1 MTTTNKNL
9 LPDAIAFDVSDVPTL
24 LKSLRER
31 ASMTQSEVAE
41 AMGSEHH
48 GAYQQYENG
57 LSTPSLDQLDKILR
71 AMGWKAGFFAL
82 KPPMSPIKLIKAA
95 ASYSEVV
102 GTEAKNKV
110 ILRKAKP

>member
-1 MTTTNKNL
+1 MNNNDV
-9 LPDAIAFDVSDVPTL
+9 LPDAISFDLSDIPSL
-24 LKSLRER
+24 LKNLRER
-31 ASMTQSEVAE
+31 AGMTQSAVAQ
-41 AMGSEHH
+41 AIGSDNHT
-48 GAYQQYENG
+48 AYEQYENG
-57 LSTPSLDQLDKILR
+57 RHAPSLEQLSKILN
-71 AMGWKAGFFAL
+71 ALGWKAGFFAL